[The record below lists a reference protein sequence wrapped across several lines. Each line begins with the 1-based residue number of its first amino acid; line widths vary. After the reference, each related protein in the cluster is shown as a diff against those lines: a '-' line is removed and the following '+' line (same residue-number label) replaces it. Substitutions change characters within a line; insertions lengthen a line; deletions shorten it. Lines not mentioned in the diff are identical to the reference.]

1 MACIHLDIR
10 TDNNKCLIGMYPAPV
25 TQANCDTCSEYLGPP
40 RGLGDDVAKVIEA
53 TGMKKLAKKFGKCKC
68 GSRRNTLNKL
78 VPRKKGD

>member
-1 MACIHLDIR
+1 MSCL
-10 TDNNKCLIGMYPAPV
+10 NLKVYEGSNVCLIDMYPAPL
-25 TQANCDTCSEYLGPP
+25 TQANCDSCPEYLGPP
-40 RGLGDDVAKVIEA
+40 RGLGDDVAKMIEA